1 MIAKGVCSV
10 CSLWG
15 SGLVIGTVW
24 GGECGAGDGSILG
37 CVTNQSSNILPTVHT
52 SCYPTPQQIQQV
64 RAISIFPQSPTCQI
78 SPPHNTCPN
87 NFRELNFVPLYQGST
102 RLNTPTPTTT
112 QPKIDPSPAP
122 HSPPHTVPI
131 TNPLPHKEHTEHTYT
146 FSDHTTQ
153 LHFP

>member
-1 MIAKGVCSV
+1 MLWEVELCCMIAKGVCSV

-64 RAISIFPQSPTCQI
+64 RAISIFPHLQTVKSVPHTTPAHTTLENWI
-78 SPPHNTCPN
+78 SSR
-87 NFRELNFVPLYQGST
+87 FI
-102 RLNTPTPTTT
+102 
-112 QPKIDPSPAP
+112 KAP
-122 HSPPHTVPI
+122 HV
-131 TNPLPHKEHTEHTYT
+131 
-146 FSDHTTQ
+146 
-153 LHFP
+153 